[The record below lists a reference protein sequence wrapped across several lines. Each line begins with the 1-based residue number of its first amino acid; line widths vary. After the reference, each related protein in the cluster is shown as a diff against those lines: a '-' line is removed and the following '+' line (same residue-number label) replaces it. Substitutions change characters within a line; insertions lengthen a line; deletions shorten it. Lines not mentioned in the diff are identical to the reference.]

1 MFNVTVLKMK
11 DIVKCLVGIIIAV
24 AFIIIT
30 TRYFSFPKQNESNEN
45 KTILTKIS
53 KAIENFTSK
62 RLTTNLKET
71 IPLI

>member
-45 KTILTKIS
+45 KTI
-53 KAIENFTSK
+53 
-62 RLTTNLKET
+62 
-71 IPLI
+71 